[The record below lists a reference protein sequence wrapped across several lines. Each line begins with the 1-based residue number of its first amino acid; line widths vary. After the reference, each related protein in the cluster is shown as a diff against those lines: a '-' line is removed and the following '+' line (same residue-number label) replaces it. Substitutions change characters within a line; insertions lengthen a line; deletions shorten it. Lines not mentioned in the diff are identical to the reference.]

1 MTQEK
6 IIATNKK
13 AFQTLDIEEK
23 IEAGISLL
31 GSEVK
36 SIKEGRVS
44 FKDSYVRFQNG
55 EAFLLN
61 LDIGPYP
68 NANIRNHDRMRK
80 RKLLLHKNQILRLM
94 GKVTERGYTVVPL
107 QIYLNEKGLI
117 KVLIGLGKGKKL
129 YDKRREIKERELK
142 RRMEREAKYG
152 Y

>member
-13 AFQTLDIEEK
+13 ALQTLDIEEK

-94 GKVTERGYTVVPL
+94 GKVTERGYAVVPL

-129 YDKRREIKERELK
+129 YDKRKEIKERELK

>member
-1 MTQEK
+1 MSEQK

-13 AFQTLDIEEK
+13 AMQTLDIEEK

-44 FKDSYVRFQNG
+44 FKDSYVKFQNG
-55 EAFLLN
+55 EAYIVN
-61 LDIGPYP
+61 LDVGPYP
-68 NANIRNHDRMRK
+68 NASIRNHDRMRK
-80 RKLLLHKNQILRLM
+80 RKLLLHKNQIFRLM

-142 RRMEREAKYG
+142 RRIEREIKYG

>member
-13 AFQTLDIEEK
+13 ALQTLDIEEK

-129 YDKRREIKERELK
+129 YDKRKEIKERELK

>member
-13 AFQTLDIEEK
+13 AFQTIDIEEK

-129 YDKRREIKERELK
+129 YDKRKEIKERELK

>member
-129 YDKRREIKERELK
+129 YDKRKEIKERELK

>member
-13 AFQTLDIEEK
+13 ALQTLDIEEK

-36 SIKEGRVS
+36 SLKEGRVS

>member
-13 AFQTLDIEEK
+13 ALQTLDIEEK

-36 SIKEGRVS
+36 SVKEGRVS

>member
-13 AFQTLDIEEK
+13 ALQTLDIEER
-23 IEAGISLL
+23 IEAGITLL

-94 GKVTERGYTVVPL
+94 GKVTEKGYTVVPL

-142 RRMEREAKYG
+142 RRIERETKYG